1 MPESP
6 VGLHEVSPSQVSPA
20 LQHFKPY
27 VPPDQSP
34 AEATFRALV
43 LGSVLGII
51 FGAASVYLGLRVGL
65 TTSASIPIAVMSITI
80 LKKLGKSTILENNI
94 VQTVGSAGESIAA
107 AVVFT
112 IPALIFLGYALSGSL
127 TLLIALTGG
136 VLGVLMMIPLRRYLI
151 VKEHGNLRFPEGTAC
166 AEILKAGETGG
177 TWKPTPARDLS
188 WYPGSSIGMDVSPEL
203 MGVGYIIG
211 WQTSVI
217 MVAGGLLSSFILG
230 PLIAFAGKSAGEALY
245 PATKLIRDMSPYE
258 IWRFYIKYI
267 GAGAVATGGVLGLFR
282 AFPAIWDSL
291 RASFRQFAVE
301 RFGSTDHG
309 LIERTER
316 DTPITVVAFGS
327 IALVIFIWL

>member
-6 VGLHEVSPSQVSPA
+6 VGLHEVSPSQVFPA

-127 TLLIALTGG
+127 TLLI
-136 VLGVLMMIPLRRYLI
+136 
-151 VKEHGNLRFPEGTAC
+151 
-166 AEILKAGETGG
+166 
-177 TWKPTPARDLS
+177 
-188 WYPGSSIGMDVSPEL
+188 
-203 MGVGYIIG
+203 
-211 WQTSVI
+211 
-217 MVAGGLLSSFILG
+217 
-230 PLIAFAGKSAGEALY
+230 
-245 PATKLIRDMSPYE
+245 
-258 IWRFYIKYI
+258 
-267 GAGAVATGGVLGLFR
+267 
-282 AFPAIWDSL
+282 
-291 RASFRQFAVE
+291 
-301 RFGSTDHG
+301 
-309 LIERTER
+309 
-316 DTPITVVAFGS
+316 
-327 IALVIFIWL
+327 